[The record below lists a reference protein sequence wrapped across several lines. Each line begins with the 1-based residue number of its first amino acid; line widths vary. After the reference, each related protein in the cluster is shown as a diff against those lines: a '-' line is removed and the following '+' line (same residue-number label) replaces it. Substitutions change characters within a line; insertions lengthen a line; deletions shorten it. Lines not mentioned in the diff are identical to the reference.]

1 MAVDR
6 YANDGVNSQRTVRL
20 RYDVPTPKDD
30 DDVFEGDIAAV
41 RLPRSAP
48 ATATRSA
55 ARTKANNKTAA
66 AP

>member
-20 RYDVPTPKDD
+20 RYDVPPPIEGDT
-30 DDVFEGDIAAV
+30 FEGGIAAA
-41 RLPRSAP
+41 RLPRATP
-48 ATATRSA
+48 AGSTRNA
-55 ARTKANNKTAA
+55 ARTKANSRTAA

>member
-20 RYDVPTPKDD
+20 RYDVPPPLDGDT
-30 DDVFEGDIAAV
+30 FEGGIAAA
-41 RLPRSAP
+41 RLPR
-48 ATATRSA
+48 ATPTGPTRNA
-55 ARTKANNKTAA
+55 ARTKAKSGTAA